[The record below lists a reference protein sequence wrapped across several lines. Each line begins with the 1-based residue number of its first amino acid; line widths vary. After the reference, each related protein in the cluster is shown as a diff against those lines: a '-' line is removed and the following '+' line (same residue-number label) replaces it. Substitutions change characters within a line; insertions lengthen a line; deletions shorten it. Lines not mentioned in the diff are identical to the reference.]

1 MKKVENWR
9 NSSVSDFI
17 YRLLYVGIFS
27 GIMLFCFSDLH
38 GISDVSWQ
46 HMAAL
51 VVATFVIS
59 AVCLLDGRQR
69 IYVAALCIV
78 VFLFLFFSIG
88 SERCIQYLGQVLG
101 LYSFK
106 RLSPL
111 NPLSSINQAMLPEE
125 TVFIELGRVFLL
137 TAICY
142 PIQQLLGKNIFLK
155 MISADIV
162 GGWLLYVQKAP
173 KMGVVFFVLYIGL
186 IVAEWVRSHWK
197 KMKNEKVQAYMIGI
211 LPFLILYTVLLC
223 FMPMQE
229 KPYEWQWARNLY
241 RRAENRI
248 AMYTDNLWNIGN
260 EYFSGSASGFSE
272 EGGWFSDLIN
282 NNEQLMTLG
291 IMGYKDVPVYLSGKV
306 FDSFTGRGWENRR
319 EEGNMDRGSRSDN
332 RSNGNVGI
340 RKSERALDV
349 AETMYALKVYAE
361 TSDAIYYQNIRM
373 NVSYLRFHTGYLMA
387 PSKTWKLENE
397 NRINYHVDGGNIIFD
412 TNAGYGTEYAIQFY
426 RFNMEQEELYRFLE
440 WGQGEDTEAWNNIA
454 RQYTGREISIEELD
468 AYRETV
474 KEQYLPTTVVSA
486 KTEEW
491 LAYFTAEADSDIEKL
506 KCIENALS
514 GMQYNTSPGKLP
526 DTVTDETSFLDYF
539 LLEKREGYCI
549 HFATVFVLL
558 ARAEGFPARY
568 VQGFCVPSVSGEQTP
583 VYANMAHAWPEVYI
597 EGKGWIPFEP
607 TPGFAINRYPVH
619 EEDADDDIGN
629 ANVGE
634 MESHMQDKV
643 PEFGHQ
649 ESEEIVSEEDIPQG
663 QQGNRLLYYLIRVFW
678 ILLIGSTLA
687 FSIDWLSE
695 RYRDTKRSMGE
706 KYKRAAL
713 YNFRI
718 LAMLGYRREASE
730 TYHELAERI
739 RKGDAVTDG
748 DEDSIED
755 SGKSG
760 NEVSCDF
767 IETYE
772 EYLYG
777 TLEINEQI
785 INEVLAQRV
794 RLFAGLKKY
803 RRKTYLFCRIRLYVM
818 RYR

>member
-1 MKKVENWR
+1 MRKVESLR

-17 YRLLYVGIFS
+17 YRLLYAGIFS
-27 GIMLFCFSDLH
+27 SIVLFCFSDLH
-38 GISDVSWQ
+38 GISDVNWQ
-46 HMAAL
+46 HMAVL
-51 VVATFVIS
+51 VVAALVIS
-59 AVCLLDGRQR
+59 AVCMLGGRQR
-69 IYVAALCIV
+69 IYVAALCLL

-88 SERCIQYLGQVLG
+88 SERCFQYFGQILG
-101 LYSFK
+101 LHSYE
-106 RLSPL
+106 RLSPP
-111 NPLSSINQAMLPEE
+111 NPLYSINE
-125 TVFIELGRVFLL
+125 TILSEKTVSVELGRVFLL
-137 TAICY
+137 TTVCY
-142 PIQQLLGKNIFLK
+142 PIQRLLGKNIFLK

-162 GGWLLYVQKAP
+162 GGWLLYIQKVP
-173 KMGVVFFVLYIGL
+173 KMGVIFFVLYTGL
-186 IVAEWVRSHWK
+186 IMAEWVRSHWK
-197 KMKNEKVQAYMIGI
+197 KMKNEKVQGYMIGI

-260 EYFSGSASGFSE
+260 EYFSGSTSGFSE
-272 EGGWFSDLIN
+272 EGGWFSDLVN
-282 NNEQLMTLG
+282 NNEQLMVLG
-291 IMGYKDVPVYLSGKV
+291 IVGQRDVPVYLSGKM

-332 RSNGNVGI
+332 RSNGSIGI
-340 RKSERALDV
+340 RKSERTLDV
-349 AETMYALKVYAE
+349 AETIYALKGYAE
-361 TSDAIYYQNIRM
+361 TADASYYQNIRM

-412 TNAGYGTEYAIQFY
+412 KNAGYGTEYAIQFY

-440 WGQGEDTEAWNNIA
+440 WVQGEDTEAWNNIA
-454 RQYTGREISIEELD
+454 QQYTGSEISMEELD

-491 LAYFTAEADSDIEKL
+491 LAYFTAEADSDLEKL

-514 GMQYNTSPGKLP
+514 GMHYNTSPGRLP

-539 LLEKREGYCI
+539 LLEKGEGYCI
-549 HFATVFVLL
+549 HFATAFVLL

-568 VQGFCVPSVSGEQTP
+568 VQGFCVPSVSGDHTP

-607 TPGFAINRYPVH
+607 TPGFAINRYPAH
-619 EEDADDDIGN
+619 EENADGDIGN
-629 ANVGE
+629 VNTGE
-634 MESHMQDKV
+634 TESLIRNDA
-643 PEFGHQ
+643 PASWYQ
-649 ESEEIVSEEDIPQG
+649 ESEEIAPEEDIPQE

-678 ILLIGSTLA
+678 ILLIGSALA
-687 FSIDWLSE
+687 FGIDWLSE
-695 RYRDTKRSMGE
+695 RYRDTKRSIGE
-706 KYKRAAL
+706 KYRMAAL

-718 LAMLGYRREASE
+718 LAMLGYQRETSE
-730 TYHELAERI
+730 TYHELSERI
-739 RKGDAVTDG
+739 RKGNAVADG
-748 DEDSIED
+748 DEDSIEAD
-755 SGKSG
+755 RKSE

-777 TLEINEQI
+777 MLEINEQI
-785 INEVLAQRV
+785 LNEVLSQRV
-794 RLFAGLKKY
+794 KLLAWLKKHK
-803 RRKTYLFCRIRLYVM
+803 RRTYPFCRIRLYVM